1 MQPHSHNV
9 VCIDSPKDMPIE
21 DLFLLQGWIATQS
34 KIDFIWLN
42 DLGNIIELQQQ
53 ERADAFQAMSPT
65 HTHVI
70 GFQQYVPKSVLR
82 YGGAVI
88 YYRTQAGDNKY
99 HLFSERYVDF
109 GIDKATKLAR
119 VVPYLI
125 CPVCQG
131 KLQAQATKLHC
142 TSCDKDYART
152 ENHIDF
158 LTPDLRQRYQVIDGE
173 HISSH
178 SYDEI
183 ALSLIRECCGGLVL
197 DCGAGSRQVDFSNVI
212 NFEIADYP
220 STDIL
225 GVAEQLPFADETFE
239 GVLSLAV
246 LEHVS
251 DPFRCA
257 AEISRV
263 LKKGGKLYCVVP
275 FLQPVH
281 AYPNHFYNMTAQGLA
296 NLFNKSMYI
305 RESFVPLSGVPMW
318 MLSAVLNSW
327 AMALEG
333 STREQFLDMRV
344 AELIN
349 DPITY
354 LNQDVVTKL
363 PGSTNFELACT
374 TAIIAEKF

>member
-1 MQPHSHNV
+1 M
-9 VCIDSPKDMPIE
+9 
-21 DLFLLQGWIATQS
+21 
-34 KIDFIWLN
+34 
-42 DLGNIIELQQQ
+42 
-53 ERADAFQAMSPT
+53 
-65 HTHVI
+65 
-70 GFQQYVPKSVLR
+70 
-82 YGGAVI
+82 
-88 YYRTQAGDNKY
+88 
-99 HLFSERYVDF
+99 
-109 GIDKATKLAR
+109 
-119 VVPYLI
+119 
-125 CPVCQG
+125 
-131 KLQAQATKLHC
+131 
-142 TSCDKDYART
+142 
-152 ENHIDF
+152 
-158 LTPDLRQRYQVIDGE
+158 IDGE

-225 GVAEQLPFADETFE
+225 GVAEQLPFADETFD

-354 LNQDVVTKL
+354 LNQDFVTKL